1 MTFYDM
7 ASNTRQALVPALSM
21 FAAIQAVGRA
31 ALSAVTAALNAV
43 WSSVGLAS
51 WRAMFFRGATLAL
64 APALTL
70 AAWQPGSLAL
80 SLTAALA
87 PVMAWAAYLT
97 SAKNPEREELVRQ
110 WAREREALPR
120 VDLATSTKPVT
131 STEPVRNTPRR
142 DSLVKLREAVDELLL
157 LREEDID
164 ELLLEEGREILS
176 AVGHG
181 ELQTCQ

>member
-7 ASNTRQALVPALSM
+7 ASNTRQALVPALSI

-31 ALSAVTAALNAV
+31 ALIGVTAALNAV
-43 WSSVGLAS
+43 WSVGLGS
-51 WRAMFFRGATLAL
+51 WRAMFSRGATLAL

-87 PVMAWAAYLT
+87 PALAWAAYLM
-97 SAKNPEREELVRQ
+97 SAKNPEREALVRQ
-110 WAREREALPR
+110 WAREREALAR
-120 VDLATSTKPVT
+120 VDLVT
-131 STEPVRNTPRR
+131 STMPVIRTEPVLNTPRR

-164 ELLLEEGREILS
+164 ELLLEEGSENLA
-176 AVGHG
+176 AVGLG